1 MRTSVRKFTIY
12 SPVYTIDE
20 CSRSTNF
27 AINKQLNKISETI
40 IKYKLRTMEK
50 VVNAYLQI
58 TMKIKES
65 DRQSAA
71 KVYFDYREPFLNT
84 IEGALTKSLL
94 VRDED
99 VQVLHGFDSK
109 EHAAAYLESE
119 MFKND
124 VAKGLSPYFQAD
136 PEIRIFTVAG

>member
-1 MRTSVRKFTIY
+1 
-12 SPVYTIDE
+12 
-20 CSRSTNF
+20 
-27 AINKQLNKISETI
+27 
-40 IKYKLRTMEK
+40 MEK
-50 VVNAYLQI
+50 VNAYLQI
-58 TMKIKES
+58 TMKINES

-109 EHAAAYLESE
+109 EHAEAYLESE

-124 VAKGLSPYFQAD
+124 VAKGLSPYFQAA

>member
-1 MRTSVRKFTIY
+1 
-12 SPVYTIDE
+12 
-20 CSRSTNF
+20 
-27 AINKQLNKISETI
+27 
-40 IKYKLRTMEK
+40 MEK
-50 VVNAYLQI
+50 VNAYLQI

-65 DRQSAA
+65 DRTSAA

-99 VQVLHGFDSK
+99 VQVLHGFDSA

-124 VAKGLSPYFQAD
+124 VVTGLSPYFQAD
-136 PEIRIFTVAG
+136 PEVRIFNVVG